1 MVGFLAL
8 VTLVVVCCLRVVVFV
23 VVFVVVD
30 FVVVSLVVGL
40 RLVVSVIFGISLLEN
55 SYRNSSSMN
64 GVRLRSLISGAL

>member
-8 VTLVVVCCLRVVVFV
+8 VLVVVCCLRV

-30 FVVVSLVVGL
+30 FVVVSLVVDL